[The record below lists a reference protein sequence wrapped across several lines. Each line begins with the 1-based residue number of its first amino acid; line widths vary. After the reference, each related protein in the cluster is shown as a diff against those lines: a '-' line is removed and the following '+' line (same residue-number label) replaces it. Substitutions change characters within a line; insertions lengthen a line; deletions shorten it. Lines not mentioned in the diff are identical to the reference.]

1 MRIALFVSAA
11 ALAVTL
17 VGSAF
22 AQSAPEIKKYAT
34 LIDSNGSK
42 IAQID
47 RVNKN
52 GSGAVESV
60 SVIYNM
66 KYVTI
71 PASTL
76 SSKDGKVVTSLTKAQ
91 VSELGK

>member
-17 VGSAF
+17 AGSAF
-22 AQSAPEIKKYAT
+22 AQSAPAIKKYAT
-34 LIDSNGSK
+34 LVDSNGSK

-47 RVNKN
+47 RVNTGAN
-52 GSGAVESV
+52 GAVESV

>member
-1 MRIALFVSAA
+1 MRIGMLVSAA
-11 ALAVTL
+11 TLALTL
-17 VGSAF
+17 VGAAH
-22 AQSAPEIKKYAT
+22 AQTTDIKKYAT
-34 LIDSNGSK
+34 LVDSNGSK

-47 RVNKN
+47 RVNT
-52 GSGAVESV
+52 GAGGAVESV

-71 PASTL
+71 PANTL

>member
-1 MRIALFVSAA
+1 MRIALLAA
-11 ALAVTL
+11 AVAATLA
-17 VGSAF
+17 GSAF

-34 LIDSNGSK
+34 LVDSTGSK

-47 RVNKN
+47 RVNTGSN
-52 GSGAVESV
+52 GSVESV

-66 KYVTI
+66 KYVTV
-71 PASTL
+71 PANTL
-76 SSKDGKVVTSLTKAQ
+76 STKDGKVVTSLTKAQ